1 MKLIK
6 QLQWRYSVKRMNGAE
21 VPKEKV
27 NKILESVRLA
37 PTSMGLQPFEILVVD
52 NPEVKKDLF
61 QIACG
66 QPQVLES
73 SHLLIFSAW
82 NQVTELLVDDYMRT
96 IAEIR
101 DLDIELLDD
110 FKKSIL
116 KFVSSKNNE
125 EIREWAA
132 RQVYIALGTAID
144 AAALCHVDATPME
157 GFNSKA
163 IDEYFDLKE
172 DNLHSVVLLALGYR
186 DVHKDEFAEAPKV
199 RRHFDDLFR
208 FI

>member
-21 VPKEKV
+21 VAKEKV
-27 NKILESVRLA
+27 NKILKSIRLA
-37 PTSMGLQPFEILVVD
+37 PTSMGLQPFEVLVVE
-52 NPEVKKDLF
+52 NPEIKKDLF

-73 SHLLIFSAW
+73 SHLLIFSGW
-82 NQVTELLVDDYMRT
+82 NQVTEHQVDEYMNT

-110 FKKSIL
+110 FKTSIL
-116 KFVSSKNNE
+116 KFVRSKNE
-125 EIREWAA
+125 KEIREWAA

-163 IDEYFDLKE
+163 IDEYFDMKD

-186 DVHKDEFAEAPKV
+186 DVHKDEFADAPKV
-199 RRHFDDLFR
+199 RRHFEDLFR

>member
-6 QLQWRYSVKRMNGAE
+6 QLEWRYSVKRMNGEE
-21 VPKEKV
+21 VAKEKV
-27 NKILESVRLA
+27 NKILKSIRLA
-37 PTSMGLQPFEILVVD
+37 PTSMGLQPFEILVVE

-82 NQVTELLVDDYMRT
+82 NQVTELLVDDYMKT

-110 FKKSIL
+110 FKTSIL
-116 KFVSSKNNE
+116 KFVRSKNDK

-132 RQVYIALGTAID
+132 RQIYIALGTAID

-163 IDEYFDLKE
+163 IDEYFDLE
-172 DNLHSVVLLALGYR
+172 DDNLHSVVLLALGYR

-199 RRHFDDLFR
+199 RRHFEDLFR